1 MLEDYDT
8 LLKQQI
14 RERLQ
19 ELIEAHVA
27 LRLGQQTRH
36 STVRGFIPGTLDSPP
51 PEEAFNVGE
60 TLPPAPGSTPCA
72 KISEKLPNP
81 DRFDA
86 FRENLRPFP

>member
-1 MLEDYDT
+1 MLENYGT
-8 LLKQQI
+8 LLEQQI

-27 LRLGQQTRH
+27 LRLSQQTGH
-36 STVRGFIPGTLDSPP
+36 FTVRAFTPGTLDSPA

-60 TLPPAPGSTPCA
+60 TLPPAPGSTPST

-81 DRFDA
+81 DRFNGS
-86 FRENLRPFP
+86 RENLRPFL